1 MDSSIVIEHLRT
13 ENLVSGQSGLF
24 SLAGMETMAE
34 NVFFVNGIDL
44 GKCVEKFTKIWKLA
58 CLKYFWRRKKWYN
71 SFDLMYHR
79 SKDMASWIGVLT
91 TLHLLTLVK
100 SYKFNLE
107 SHLKTDEMDS
117 S

>member
-44 GKCVEKFTKIWKLA
+44 GKCVEKFTKI
-58 CLKYFWRRKKWYN
+58 
-71 SFDLMYHR
+71 
-79 SKDMASWIGVLT
+79 
-91 TLHLLTLVK
+91 
-100 SYKFNLE
+100 
-107 SHLKTDEMDS
+107 
-117 S
+117 